1 MHIQVVE
8 ASLNS
13 LEFELRE
20 FNTGGSPRGLSYM
33 LGSETWWWMVCAAP
47 VTNAIRMRQAD
58 AATFEAEEAAES
70 AAAEE
75 DKKAS

>member
-1 MHIQVVE
+1 MRLQPAAGVE
-8 ASLNS
+8 ISW
-13 LEFELRE
+13 LRALLPWW
-20 FNTGGSPRGLSYM
+20 GWLLAAALSYM

-70 AAAEE
+70 AAAGE